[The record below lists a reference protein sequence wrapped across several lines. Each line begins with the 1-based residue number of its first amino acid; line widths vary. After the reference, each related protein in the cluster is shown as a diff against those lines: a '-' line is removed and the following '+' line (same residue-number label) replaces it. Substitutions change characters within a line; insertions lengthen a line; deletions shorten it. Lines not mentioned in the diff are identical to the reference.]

1 MLDVLQNATQLLFVV
16 VVLWCLVYFAL
27 ELYVLVWCE
36 VVAHV
41 RAPIGF
47 SVALHKGETM
57 ANVLTYS
64 VSAAAPVDGDVVA
77 RLLTFVVNGEY
88 QGVTEL
94 PATASGVLKT
104 FSVPQDAE
112 VVLTLVDVDDAGNK
126 SEPAVLTFVALDTIQ
141 PAQPGSF
148 GVTLISE
155 STTVDVVDVP
165 VVDVPVVDV
174 PVVDVP
180 VVDVP
185 VVDVPVVDVPV
196 TDVDVTNG

>member
-1 MLDVLQNATQLLFVV
+1 MVDALFILAAKAVFMLFLLWYLVCIALAIYAKLYRGLNVLVNVPVGLK
-16 VVLWCLVYFAL
+16 VVLL
-27 ELYVLVWCE
+27 
-36 VVAHV
+36 
-41 RAPIGF
+41 
-47 SVALHKGETM
+47 KGETM

-94 PATASGVLKT
+94 PATAAGVLKT

-126 SEPAVLTFVALDTIQ
+126 SEPAVLTFVALDTIP

-148 GVTLISE
+148 GVTLLSE
-155 STTVDVVDVP
+155 STTVDVVEVP
-165 VVDVPVVDV
+165 VVEVPVVEEST
-174 PVVDVP
+174 PE
-180 VVDVP
+180 
-185 VVDVPVVDVPV
+185 
-196 TDVDVTNG
+196 TDTTNG